1 MKDYTIH
8 GTELEPFHIYH
19 QIYEHGGL
27 QVPFHWH
34 KEMEWIWVEKG
45 SLELTLGTQRKILQ
59 KQDFVMINSY
69 ELHQLRSIGNTSSI
83 HHALVF
89 LPDML
94 AFSYPDHCQISYIEP
109 LLSRQLLLPSFLP
122 KNLSCISSVRSIF
135 QELLVL
141 YDTRPSGWQLLLKN
155 NLYHI
160 LVILFSEN
168 LLQPSPANRS
178 LQTRENQYRQI
189 LRYIQ
194 EHYDR
199 KIYLE
204 DLASSLDMNP
214 QYFCRFFKKQF
225 QMTPMTY
232 ILTITV
238 PFRRLISCSTVLSL
252 FWKSVFARVLKI
264 PAILQKRFENII
276 TAHRQNTENF
286 QHFKKATGAK
296 PVAFFTFG
304 HKIFNFLS

>member
-8 GTELEPFHIYH
+8 GTVLEPFHIYH

-89 LPDML
+89 LPNML

-122 KNLSCISSVRSIF
+122 KNLFCISSVRSIF

-160 LVILFSEN
+160 LVILFSKN

-178 LQTRENQYRQI
+178 LQTRENQYKQI

-214 QYFCRFFKKQF
+214 QYFCRFFKQATH
-225 QMTPMTY
+225 MTPMQY
-232 ILTITV
+232 IQNYRLQMACQMLAETRASVTEISHACGLGSSSYFGKV
-238 PFRRLISCSTVLSL
+238 FREYMNCTPGEYR
-252 FWKSVFARVLKI
+252 
-264 PAILQKRFENII
+264 QK
-276 TAHRQNTENF
+276 TE
-286 QHFKKATGAK
+286 
-296 PVAFFTFG
+296 
-304 HKIFNFLS
+304 HK

>member
-1 MKDYTIH
+1 
-8 GTELEPFHIYH
+8 
-19 QIYEHGGL
+19 
-27 QVPFHWH
+27 
-34 KEMEWIWVEKG
+34 
-45 SLELTLGTQRKILQ
+45 
-59 KQDFVMINSY
+59 MINSY

-89 LPDML
+89 LPNML

-178 LQTRENQYRQI
+178 LQTRENQYKQI

-232 ILTITV
+232 INYYRT
-238 PFRRLISCSTVLSL
+238 
-252 FWKSVFARVLKI
+252 
-264 PAILQKRFENII
+264 LQ
-276 TAHRQNTENF
+276 A
-286 QHFKKATGAK
+286 AD
-296 PVAFFTFG
+296 PVSYTHLA
-304 HKIFNFLS
+304 S

>member
-1 MKDYTIH
+1 MKTKVPYGMKDYTIH

-89 LPDML
+89 LPNML

-178 LQTRENQYRQI
+178 LQTRENQYKQI

-199 KIYLE
+199 KIYLDE
-204 DLASSLDMNP
+204 P
-214 QYFCRFFKKQF
+214 GFF
-225 QMTPMTY
+225 PGY
-232 ILTITV
+232 E
-238 PFRRLISCSTVLSL
+238 STVLL
-252 FWKSVFARVLKI
+252 PF
-264 PAILQKRFENII
+264 
-276 TAHRQNTENF
+276 F
-286 QHFKKATGAK
+286 QEAVSDD
-296 PVAFFTFG
+296 PDD
-304 HKIFNFLS
+304 LY

>member
-1 MKDYTIH
+1 MKTKVPYGMKDYTIH

-109 LLSRQLLLPSFLP
+109 LLSRQLLLPSFPLQKKLLLLWSPLP
-122 KNLSCISSVRSIF
+122 LSQLALQLFLTLQDCWCMR
-135 QELLVL
+135 LLTL
-141 YDTRPSGWQLLLKN
+141 LQLLLM
-155 NLYHI
+155 
-160 LVILFSEN
+160 
-168 LLQPSPANRS
+168 
-178 LQTRENQYRQI
+178 
-189 LRYIQ
+189 LRI
-194 EHYDR
+194 
-199 KIYLE
+199 
-204 DLASSLDMNP
+204 
-214 QYFCRFFKKQF
+214 
-225 QMTPMTY
+225 
-232 ILTITV
+232 
-238 PFRRLISCSTVLSL
+238 
-252 FWKSVFARVLKI
+252 
-264 PAILQKRFENII
+264 
-276 TAHRQNTENF
+276 
-286 QHFKKATGAK
+286 
-296 PVAFFTFG
+296 
-304 HKIFNFLS
+304 KIFFSL

>member
-1 MKDYTIH
+1 
-8 GTELEPFHIYH
+8 
-19 QIYEHGGL
+19 
-27 QVPFHWH
+27 
-34 KEMEWIWVEKG
+34 
-45 SLELTLGTQRKILQ
+45 
-59 KQDFVMINSY
+59 MINSY

-89 LPDML
+89 LPNML

-178 LQTRENQYRQI
+178 LQTRENQYKQI

-204 DLASSLDMNP
+204 NLASSLDMNP
-214 QYFCRFFKKQF
+214 QYFCRFFKKAIGLSPVEYLNEYRIRQAVRLLKDSSLPVTEVCLDCGYNNMGNF
-225 QMTPMTY
+225 
-232 ILTITV
+232 LRE
-238 PFRRLISCSTVLSL
+238 FRRYTGTT
-252 FWKSVFARVLKI
+252 
-264 PAILQKRFENII
+264 PLQYRKRSQTPEHIN
-276 TAHRQNTENF
+276 
-286 QHFKKATGAK
+286 
-296 PVAFFTFG
+296 V
-304 HKIFNFLS
+304 

>member
-1 MKDYTIH
+1 M
-8 GTELEPFHIYH
+8 
-19 QIYEHGGL
+19 
-27 QVPFHWH
+27 
-34 KEMEWIWVEKG
+34 
-45 SLELTLGTQRKILQ
+45 
-59 KQDFVMINSY
+59 
-69 ELHQLRSIGNTSSI
+69 
-83 HHALVF
+83 
-89 LPDML
+89 PD
-94 AFSYPDHCQISYIEP
+94 SYIEA

-178 LQTRENQYRQI
+178 LQTRENQYKQI

-204 DLASSLDMNP
+204 DP
-214 QYFCRFFKKQF
+214 GFF
-225 QMTPMTY
+225 PGY
-232 ILTITV
+232 E
-238 PFRRLISCSTVLSL
+238 STVLL
-252 FWKSVFARVLKI
+252 PF
-264 PAILQKRFENII
+264 
-276 TAHRQNTENF
+276 F
-286 QHFKKATGAK
+286 QEAVSDD
-296 PVAFFTFG
+296 PDD
-304 HKIFNFLS
+304 LY

>member
-1 MKDYTIH
+1 M
-8 GTELEPFHIYH
+8 
-19 QIYEHGGL
+19 
-27 QVPFHWH
+27 
-34 KEMEWIWVEKG
+34 
-45 SLELTLGTQRKILQ
+45 
-59 KQDFVMINSY
+59 
-69 ELHQLRSIGNTSSI
+69 
-83 HHALVF
+83 
-89 LPDML
+89 
-94 AFSYPDHCQISYIEP
+94 
-109 LLSRQLLLPSFLP
+109 
-122 KNLSCISSVRSIF
+122 F
-135 QELLVL
+135 QEHLVL

-178 LQTRENQYRQI
+178 LQTRENQYKQI

-232 ILTITV
+232 INYYRTLQAADLL
-238 PFRRLISCSTVLSL
+238 RHSSLSVLEVGL
-252 FWKSVFARVLKI
+252 RTG
-264 PAILQKRFENII
+264 FENPSY
-276 TAHRQNTENF
+276 F
-286 QHFKKATGAK
+286 AK
-296 PVAFFTFG
+296 TFRKYYNCSPAEYRKLSAF
-304 HKIFNFLS
+304 

>member
-89 LPDML
+89 LPNML

-178 LQTRENQYRQI
+178 LQTRENQYKQI

-232 ILTITV
+232 INYYRTLQAADLL
-238 PFRRLISCSTVLSL
+238 RHSLSL
-252 FWKSVFARVLKI
+252 FWKSVFAQVLKI

>member
-1 MKDYTIH
+1 MKTKVPYGMKDYTIH

-89 LPDML
+89 LPNML

-178 LQTRENQYRQI
+178 LQTRENQYKQI

-214 QYFCRFFKKQF
+214 QYFCRFFKKAIGLSPVEYLNEYRIRQAVRLLKDSSLPVTEVCLDCGYNNMGNF
-225 QMTPMTY
+225 
-232 ILTITV
+232 LRE
-238 PFRRLISCSTVLSL
+238 FRRYTGTT
-252 FWKSVFARVLKI
+252 
-264 PAILQKRFENII
+264 PLQYRKRSQTPEHIN
-276 TAHRQNTENF
+276 
-286 QHFKKATGAK
+286 
-296 PVAFFTFG
+296 V
-304 HKIFNFLS
+304 

>member
-1 MKDYTIH
+1 
-8 GTELEPFHIYH
+8 
-19 QIYEHGGL
+19 
-27 QVPFHWH
+27 
-34 KEMEWIWVEKG
+34 
-45 SLELTLGTQRKILQ
+45 
-59 KQDFVMINSY
+59 
-69 ELHQLRSIGNTSSI
+69 
-83 HHALVF
+83 
-89 LPDML
+89 ML

-155 NLYHI
+155 NL
-160 LVILFSEN
+160 
-168 LLQPSPANRS
+168 LQPSPANRS
-178 LQTRENQYRQI
+178 LQTRENQYKQI

-232 ILTITV
+232 INYYRTLQAADLL
-238 PFRRLISCSTVLSL
+238 RHSSLSVLEVGL
-252 FWKSVFARVLKI
+252 RTG
-264 PAILQKRFENII
+264 FENPSY
-276 TAHRQNTENF
+276 F
-286 QHFKKATGAK
+286 AK
-296 PVAFFTFG
+296 TFRKYYNCSPAEYRKLSAF
-304 HKIFNFLS
+304 

>member
-1 MKDYTIH
+1 MKTKVPYGMKDYTIH

-232 ILTITV
+232 INYYRTLQAADLL
-238 PFRRLISCSTVLSL
+238 RHSSLSVLEVGL
-252 FWKSVFARVLKI
+252 RTG
-264 PAILQKRFENII
+264 FENPSY
-276 TAHRQNTENF
+276 F
-286 QHFKKATGAK
+286 AK
-296 PVAFFTFG
+296 TFR
-304 HKIFNFLS
+304 KYYNCSPAEYRKLSEF

>member
-1 MKDYTIH
+1 MKTKALCGMKDYTIH

-59 KQDFVMINSY
+59 EQDFVMINSY
-69 ELHQLRSIGNTSSI
+69 ELHQLRSIGNTPSI

-94 AFSYPDHCQISYIEP
+94 SFSYPDQCQISYIEP
-109 LLSRQLLLPSFLP
+109 ILSHQLALPSVLS
-122 KNLSCISSVRSIF
+122 KNLPCASSVRDVF
-135 QELLVL
+135 QELLFF

-155 NLYHI
+155 NLYRI
-160 LVILFSEN
+160 LALFFSEN
-168 LLQPSPANRS
+168 LLNPAHANRS
-178 LQTRENQYRQI
+178 LQTREDQYKRI
-189 LRYIQ
+189 LCYIQ

-204 DLASSLDMNP
+204 DLAASLDMNP

-232 ILTITV
+232 INYYRTLQAAD
-238 PFRRLISCSTVLSL
+238 LLQHSSLSVLEVGL
-252 FWKSVFARVLKI
+252 RTG
-264 PAILQKRFENII
+264 FENPSYF
-276 TAHRQNTENF
+276 A
-286 QHFKKATGAK
+286 
-296 PVAFFTFG
+296 
-304 HKIFNFLS
+304 KIFRKYYNCSPEEYRKGHHKNSIG